1 MSGKSV
7 DYRMII
13 DMVPVIFFFS
23 ELVFLSISRVESKI
37 GTLLYSVYVTLGYN
51 SIQVI
56 IFNLG

>member
-1 MSGKSV
+1 
-7 DYRMII
+7 
-13 DMVPVIFFFS
+13 MVPVIFFLS

-51 SIQVI
+51 SIQVR